1 MDRSFPGTRE
11 NKLELIIQI
20 NFIKVAIF
28 HFVLKNKELGW
39 VGNLAGKFPPLLI
52 LQALTNACIW
62 GFELLKGKLVVV
74 LKIA

>member
-11 NKLELIIQI
+11 NKLELIVQI

-28 HFVLKNKELGW
+28 HFSLKSKELGW
-39 VGNLAGKFPPLLI
+39 VGNLAEKFSPLLI